1 MPALATIT
9 SPTVTMGV
17 AMSEPRRSPTLRRRR
32 LSAEIRALRE
42 DAKMT
47 SVDATKRLDWSSGK
61 LTRMERGE
69 WLRPNPRD
77 IEDLC
82 NLYGVT
88 DEAKR
93 DYLMTLAREGKERG
107 WWHAYKDML
116 SEEYSTYIGL
126 EAGAAD
132 IFRHDHV
139 IIPGL
144 LQTEDYARTVIL
156 GGPTEISA
164 EQADHRV
171 KIRMERQKLL
181 TRKEDP
187 LRLWAVMD
195 EAALHRQVGGS
206 DVMSAQLG
214 HLLKLSELA
223 KVTLQVIPFSVG
235 AHAGVSGGFSILG
248 FPEKADLDAVY
259 VDTPA
264 GELFVED
271 PEEVRRFEEARQRL
285 LASARSPGDS
295 IGLIAASAAKS

>member
-1 MPALATIT
+1 
-9 SPTVTMGV
+9 
-17 AMSEPRRSPTLRRRR
+17 MSEPRRSPTLRRRR

-42 DAKMT
+42 AAKLT

-82 NLYGVT
+82 KLYGVT
-88 DEAKR
+88 NPAKR
-93 DYLMTLAREGKERG
+93 DELMTLAREGKERG

-126 EAGAAD
+126 EAGARE
-132 IFRHDHV
+132 IFRHDNV

-144 LQTEDYARTVIL
+144 LQTEAYASAVIL

-164 EQADHRV
+164 DQAKNRV
-171 KIRMERQKLL
+171 RIRMERQKLL

-195 EAALHRQVGGS
+195 EAALHREVGGP
-206 DVMSAQLG
+206 DVMSAQLA
-214 HLLKLSELA
+214 HLLELSELA
-223 KVTLQVIPFSVG
+223 KVTLQVIPYSVG

-248 FPEKADLDAVY
+248 FPDRADLDAVY

-264 GELFVED
+264 GELFVEER
-271 PEEVRRFEEARQRL
+271 EEVRRFEEARQRL
-285 LASARSPGDS
+285 LASAHTPGDS
-295 IGLIAASAAKS
+295 IGIIAAKAAKS